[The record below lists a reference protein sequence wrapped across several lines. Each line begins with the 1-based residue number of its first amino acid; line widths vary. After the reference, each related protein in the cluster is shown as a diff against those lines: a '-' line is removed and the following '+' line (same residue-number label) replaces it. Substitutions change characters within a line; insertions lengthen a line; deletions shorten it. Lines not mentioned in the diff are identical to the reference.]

1 MLDLSDLSLEGVE
14 RLCQADMTWKLVP
27 LYYCPGKERESCIV
41 FVCSQLAVLMFSSSS
56 TSFQTGLFINGNKV
70 MSNLKEHGETSHT
83 QRYFSSFHYQ
93 CNNWHINVIIDLIIR
108 RVASLRSTKHQT
120 SSPTGWL
127 RMRIWRMSLRRTK
140 SAIFSWAG
148 SNAFA
153 GGGVGDTG
161 FSCCRSR
168 RGRLKLFCVV
178 STENG
183 SIEQ

>member
-1 MLDLSDLSLEGVE
+1 MLDLCDLSLEGVE
-14 RLCQADMTWKLVP
+14 RLCQADMTWKLVL
-27 LYYCPGKERESCIV
+27 LYYCPGKEREACIV

-70 MSNLKEHGETSHT
+70 MSKLKEHRETSHT
-83 QRYFSSFHYQ
+83 QKYFSSFHYQ
-93 CNNWHINVIIDLIIR
+93 
-108 RVASLRSTKHQT
+108 TKHQT

-140 SAIFSWAG
+140 SAILSCAG

-161 FSCCRSR
+161 FSCCRSYQQKMD
-168 RGRLKLFCVV
+168 RLNSNVCCFNCIIHGHCLMFKCYYL
-178 STENG
+178 TWTH
-183 SIEQ
+183 